1 MVMDDGDRATQTN
14 DVLLRAEKITKVFPG
29 TLALDKVDFN
39 ARSGKV
45 TALVG
50 ENGAGKS
57 TLMKIIAGVEQP
69 TYGHLFLKGEEIR
82 IRSPHEAAS
91 LGIGIIHQDL
101 GLCPNLNA
109 AENIFMGREIT
120 NGGGLMIDHKTQE
133 ERAREMLARL
143 KQPIDP
149 MRRVGDL
156 RVGQQ
161 QIVAIAKALTQDM
174 RIFIMDEPTSA
185 LTSEEIEI
193 LFQIIKAL
201 KAQGVCVVYI
211 SHKLDEVME
220 IGDWVTVL
228 RNGQVMGESLVEDVD
243 LPWIVERMVGREYL
257 TESFYREER
266 ALGEEAASLTEVLRV
281 KDLTLR
287 REGGGYALDHV
298 SFSLRAGEILG
309 LYGLR
314 GAGRTELLECIMGL
328 HPRAQGEIWMDSQDI
343 QSRGRTIGERIRLG
357 LSLIPEDRQGEG
369 VIPTLSVTKNMTL
382 ASLWNYLRAGL
393 HIVKEKEDNSVAR
406 MAEELSIKMTDPQ
419 SLITSLSGGNQQKVI
434 VGKGMLASP
443 KILLMDEPTRGID
456 VGAKAEIYEIMNR
469 LASQGLGIVFVPTE
483 IKEILGIADR
493 ILVMSKGKIT
503 GEFGH
508 DEATKEALVTAA
520 SVGYKLAGNRSQMK
534 EDD

>member
-1 MVMDDGDRATQTN
+1 MTMDDSDRPAQPN
-14 DVLLRAEKITKVFPG
+14 DVFLRAEKITKVFPG

-69 TYGHLFLKGEEIR
+69 TYGHLFLKGEEFR
-82 IRSPHEAAS
+82 VRSPHEAAS

-120 NGGGLMIDHKTQE
+120 NGGGLMIDHKAQE

-149 MRRVGDL
+149 RARVGDL

-193 LFQIIKAL
+193 LFQIINAL
-201 KAQGVCVVYI
+201 KAQGVCIVYI

-228 RNGQVMGESLVEDVD
+228 RNGKVMGESPVEDID

-266 ALGEEAASLTEVLRV
+266 ALGEEVLRV

-328 HPRAQGEIWMDSQDI
+328 HPRAQGEIWMDGQDI
-343 QSRGRTIGERIRLG
+343 QSRGRTVGERIRLG

-369 VIPTLSVTKNMTL
+369 LIPTLSVTKNMTL
-382 ASLWNYLRAGL
+382 ASLWNYLRAGF

-406 MAEELSIKMTDPQ
+406 MAEELDIRMADPQ

-434 VGKGMLASP
+434 VGKGTLASP

-503 GEFGH
+503 AEFGH
-508 DEATKEALVTAA
+508 AEATKEALVTAA
-520 SVGYKLAGNRSQMK
+520 SVGYKLAGSMSQMK